1 MKSVRPSEPNNLYYI
16 IGIDEAGRGPLA
28 GPMVVA
34 GVMLAVKNRNKEKKI
49 FASIR
54 DSKKLTAK
62 KRGGWLKFIKNHE
75 QISFAR
81 VIISPAVIDRIN
93 IHQAALLG
101 AERVYKKL
109 LAETAR
115 QNHPKIITRLDG
127 GLRLKNADFKTIIKG
142 DEKIP
147 VIAAASI
154 VAKTCRDRLMLGWH
168 KKYPQYGFDKHKGYG
183 TLRHRIALRRF
194 GACQIHRRSFTL
206 L

>member
-1 MKSVRPSEPNNLYYI
+1 M
-16 IGIDEAGRGPLA
+16 A
-28 GPMVVA
+28 GPIVVG
-34 GVMLAVKNRNKEKKI
+34 GVMLAVQNRNEEKKI

-54 DSKKLTAK
+54 DSKKLTPR
-62 KRGGWLKFIKNHE
+62 KREEWLKFIKNHP
-75 QISFAR
+75 QAFCAQA
-81 VIISPAVIDRIN
+81 IISPAVIDRIN

-101 AERVYKKL
+101 AKKVYQKL
-109 LAETAR
+109 LAKIAGS
-115 QNHPKIITRLDG
+115 NLSKIITRLDG
-127 GLRLKNADFKTIIKG
+127 GLRLQNADKPYTYQRSRLSVVFETIIKG

-183 TLRHRIALRRF
+183 TLRHRTALRKF
-194 GACQIHRRSFTL
+194 GLCQIHRRSFTL